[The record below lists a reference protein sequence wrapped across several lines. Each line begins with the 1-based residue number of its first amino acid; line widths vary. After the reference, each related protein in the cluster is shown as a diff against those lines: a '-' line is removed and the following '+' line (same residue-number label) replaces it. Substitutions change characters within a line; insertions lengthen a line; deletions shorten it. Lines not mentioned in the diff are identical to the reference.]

1 MYSLLP
7 LFACTDAVRSSDRL
21 PHPLSPPPQ
30 PTPEPEKMDATT
42 EQKDVEELPPAV
54 DDAEPPKVDESPIPV
69 ESEPVEPPVVAEP
82 EQDPAE
88 KKRVQDQ
95 LRQESR
101 KRGNRMFGM
110 MLGTLKRAK
119 EQVDTSVESDSMKKR
134 LELEKKLKD
143 KLDGEK
149 KILQLRSERERE
161 VRDLK
166 ANIQNREEE
175 IGSADAIVSVLSLNP
190 ILKRA
195 HFGFP
200 TSTVPSST
208 RCEIQSR
215 WIPLYLIPST
225 FSGFHDRRHLCSL
238 QSATSPLDASH
249 HSYLFVKSTDLLPP
263 LSTPTF
269 AGRPYRGSNRCRQ
282 EGDEARSG

>member
-1 MYSLLP
+1 
-7 LFACTDAVRSSDRL
+7 
-21 PHPLSPPPQ
+21 
-30 PTPEPEKMDATT
+30 MDATT
-42 EQKDVEELPPAV
+42 EQKVTEEESPPAV
-54 DDAEPPKVDESPIPV
+54 DDVEVSKADNSPLPIEEPEVVESP
-69 ESEPVEPPVVAEP
+69 VVEP

-143 KLDGEK
+143 KLDGER

-166 ANIQNREEE
+166 ANIQKREEE
-175 IGSADAIVSVLSLNP
+175 IGSADAIVSLPSLCT
-190 ILKRA
+190 IFSRA
-195 HFGFP
+195 AVCSLWFSFHGLL
-200 TSTVPSST
+200 VPSST
-208 RCEIQSR
+208 RRKVQSR
-215 WIPLYLIPST
+215 RIPLYLIPST
-225 FSGFHDRRHLCSL
+225 CSRFDHRRHLC
-238 QSATSPLDASH
+238 PL
-249 HSYLFVKSTDLLPP
+249 
-263 LSTPTF
+263 
-269 AGRPYRGSNRCRQ
+269 
-282 EGDEARSG
+282 